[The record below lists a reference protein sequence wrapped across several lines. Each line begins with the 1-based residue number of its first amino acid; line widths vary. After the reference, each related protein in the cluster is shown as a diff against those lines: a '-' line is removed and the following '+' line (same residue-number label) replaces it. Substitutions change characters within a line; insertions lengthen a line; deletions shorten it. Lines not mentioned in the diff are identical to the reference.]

1 MEIQYQKQILRSLV
15 YFSGL
20 KRNMDYH
27 LLNTGFLMFRCY
39 SSPEVICVVSFMQ
52 YLQIFSVMS
61 LEKNQLKNKT
71 Y

>member
-1 MEIQYQKQILRSLV
+1 
-15 YFSGL
+15 
-20 KRNMDYH
+20 MDYH
-27 LLNTGFLMFRCY
+27 LLNIGFLMFCCY
-39 SSPEVICVVSFMQ
+39 FSPEVICVVSFMQ

>member
-1 MEIQYQKQILRSLV
+1 MFCCYIL
-15 YFSGL
+15 
-20 KRNMDYH
+20 
-27 LLNTGFLMFRCY
+27 
-39 SSPEVICVVSFMQ
+39 PEVICVVFFMQ